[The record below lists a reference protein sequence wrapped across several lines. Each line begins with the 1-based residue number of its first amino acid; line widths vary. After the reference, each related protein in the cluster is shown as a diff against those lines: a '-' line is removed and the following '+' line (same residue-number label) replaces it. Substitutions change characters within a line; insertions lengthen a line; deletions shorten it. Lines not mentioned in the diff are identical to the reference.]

1 MSKTLTCLALGSR
14 GDVQPYVAL
23 SAGLRDAGYRV
34 RVVTFESFRTLVE
47 GQGLLFHAVPGD
59 AQAILQAGANADML
73 GTRNP
78 LKLMRGIMRS
88 YGAIITDYI
97 EVFSDDVLSDSDAIL
112 NQLPGGLFG
121 VDLAEK
127 LNVPHISLS
136 VIPLTPTHAWPNPLL
151 SERSLGPLNKAS
163 YAASAQLVWAFFR
176 PHVRRFR
183 ERIGLTTPPPRW
195 LRAKGKLTIN
205 GFSPLVVPPPKD
217 WDSTVHTTGY
227 WQLSDPPWQP
237 DADLLAFL
245 EAGSKPVFIGFGS
258 MIAPDRAALTRTVI
272 EAVERS
278 GQRAILSGGWGDLG
292 AQDLPP
298 TMRRIEYVPYR
309 WLFSHMA
316 AVIHHGGSGTT
327 GLALS
332 SGVPSMVVA
341 FGTEQLYWG
350 GRIAALGAGLPPL
363 FVKRLDADTLAERI
377 RALVSD
383 DGMRERAAA
392 LGARLRAE
400 DGIGAAVG
408 VIRMTII

>member
-1 MSKTLTCLALGSR
+1 
-14 GDVQPYVAL
+14 
-23 SAGLRDAGYRV
+23 
-34 RVVTFESFRTLVE
+34 
-47 GQGLLFHAVPGD
+47 
-59 AQAILQAGANADML
+59 
-73 GTRNP
+73 
-78 LKLMRGIMRS
+78 
-88 YGAIITDYI
+88 
-97 EVFSDDVLSDSDAIL
+97 
-112 NQLPGGLFG
+112 
-121 VDLAEK
+121 
-127 LNVPHISLS
+127 
-136 VIPLTPTHAWPNPLL
+136 
-151 SERSLGPLNKAS
+151 
-163 YAASAQLVWAFFR
+163 
-176 PHVRRFR
+176 
-183 ERIGLTTPPPRW
+183 
-195 LRAKGKLTIN
+195 
-205 GFSPLVVPPPKD
+205 
-217 WDSTVHTTGY
+217 

-258 MIAPDRAALTRTVI
+258 MIAPDSAALTRTVI

-309 WLFSHMA
+309 WLFSRMA

-350 GRIAALGAGLPPL
+350 GRIAVLSVGLPPL
-363 FVKRLDADTLAERI
+363 FVKRLDTETLAERI

-392 LGARLRAE
+392 LGARLRTE

-408 VIRMTII
+408 VVRGVVGS